1 MGRTPVPVAPTGPR
15 PTPKKKIPKSP
26 GTPTAIPS
34 RSSPPSS
41 PSSRSRGTP
50 SSSKSSKS
58 STKQNSAS
66 ALQKRAE
73 KKQAER
79 ELKTGQRYL
88 TQASNLNPQAR
99 ALIEALD
106 ELKKRRRGDIRD
118 IVDTRDSQI
127 EQLMASAETLGLNY
141 AQSGVDN
148 EMAAAGSL
156 EGGYANMVR
165 ERQDALTQLLTQG
178 AGESDMMK
186 TMLMAARNQQANA
199 AEANRSFYDTLTS
212 INAGIT
218 NLNED
223 TQSKLAGAWI
233 TAEGEKEQIWRDY
246 MDSRNDA
253 MVQLGQIRTA
263 QADAYANAKE
273 YGAKIPRLGASKKK
287 KKGLD
292 DAKVKGSGKGF
303 LKADRA
309 SSALSSFAAAA
320 AKKGEQESSGLD
332 DAKNVRG
339 SLTKGARKAKKDD
352 KAPRMDDVR
361 KRQAKK
367 AFNQWADDQSVSYKQ
382 KDQPD
387 EIQNYRGMDTL
398 RGQQSNTNLAAAMSL
413 GPMPKA
419 EGAGLRKWV

>member
-1 MGRTPVPVAPTGPR
+1 MGRAPTPVAPTGPR
-15 PTPKKKIPKSP
+15 PTPKKKIPKP
-26 GTPTAIPS
+26 TGTTPATPQ
-34 RSSPPSS
+34 RSTPQ
-41 PSSRSRGTP
+41 RSTP
-50 SSSKSSKS
+50 SSTRTGTTTKSSKS
-58 STKQNSAS
+58 VNRNSAS
-66 ALQKRAE
+66 SLQKRAE

-79 ELKTGQRYL
+79 ELKTGERYL

-118 IVDTRDSQI
+118 IIDTRDSQI
-127 EQLMASAETLGLNY
+127 EQLMASAEALGQGY

-233 TAEGEKEQIWRDY
+233 TAEGEREQIWRDY

-273 YGAKIPRLGASKKK
+273 YGATIPRLGAGKKK
-287 KKGLD
+287 KKK
-292 DAKVKGSGKGF
+292 KVKPGDVKSEGKGF
-303 LKADRA
+303 LKPARA
-309 SSALSSFAAAA
+309 SSAQSSLAVA
-320 AKKGEQESSGLD
+320 AKEEEPETPE
-332 DAKNVRG
+332 VRG
-339 SLTKGARKAKKDD
+339 SLKNGLQKGKKKS

-387 EIQNYRGMDTL
+387 EIKNYRGMDAL

>member
-1 MGRTPVPVAPTGPR
+1 M
-15 PTPKKKIPKSP
+15 
-26 GTPTAIPS
+26 
-34 RSSPPSS
+34 
-41 PSSRSRGTP
+41 
-50 SSSKSSKS
+50 
-58 STKQNSAS
+58 
-66 ALQKRAE
+66 QKRAE
-73 KKQAER
+73 KKAAER
-79 ELKTGQRYL
+79 ELKTGERYL

-127 EQLMASAETLGLNY
+127 EQLMASAEALGLNY

>member
-1 MGRTPVPVAPTGPR
+1 MGRAPTPVAPTGPR
-15 PTPKKKIPKSP
+15 PNPKKKKIPKA
-26 GTPTAIPS
+26 T
-34 RSSPPSS
+34 
-41 PSSRSRGTP
+41 GTP
-50 SSSKSSKS
+50 STTPQRSTTPSSTRTSTGTTSKS
-58 STKQNSAS
+58 STKRNSAS
-66 ALQKRAE
+66 SLQKRAE

-79 ELKTGQRYL
+79 ELKTGERYL

-118 IVDTRDSQI
+118 IIDTRDSQI
-127 EQLMASAETLGLNY
+127 EQLMASAEALGQGY

-186 TMLMAARNQQANA
+186 TMLIAARNQQANA

-223 TQSKLAGAWI
+223 TQTKLAGAWI

-273 YGAKIPRLGASKKK
+273 YGAKIPRLGAGKKK
-287 KKGLD
+287 KK
-292 DAKVKGSGKGF
+292 KVKPEDLKASGKGF
-303 LKADRA
+303 LKPARA
-309 SSALSSFAAAA
+309 SSAQSSLAVA
-320 AKKGEQESSGLD
+320 AKEEEPETPE
-332 DAKNVRG
+332 VRG
-339 SLTKGARKAKKDD
+339 SLKNGLQKGKK
-352 KAPRMDDVR
+352 KNKGPRMDVVR

-387 EIQNYRGMDTL
+387 EIKNYRGMDTL
-398 RGQQSNTNLAAAMSL
+398 QGQQSNTNLAAAMSL

-419 EGAGLRKWV
+419 EGAALRKWV

>member
-1 MGRTPVPVAPTGPR
+1 MSRNPVPVSPTGPR
-15 PTPKKKIPKSP
+15 PTPKKKIPKRTPGATPAPSPSTTRP
-26 GTPTAIPS
+26 GTTT
-34 RSSPPSS
+34 RT
-41 PSSRSRGTP
+41 GTTTR
-50 SSSKSSKS
+50 SSKSANR
-58 STKQNSAS
+58 NSAS
-66 ALQKRAE
+66 SLQKRAE
-73 KKQAER
+73 KKQAAR
-79 ELKTGQRYL
+79 ELKTGERYL

-118 IVDTRDSQI
+118 IINTRDSQL
-127 EQLMASAETLGLNY
+127 EQLLGSAEALGQGY

-148 EMAAAGSL
+148 EMATAGSL

-165 ERQDALTQLLTQG
+165 ERQDALAQLLTQG

-223 TQSKLAGAWI
+223 TQTKLAGAWI
-233 TAEGEKEQIWRDY
+233 TAEGEREQIWRDY

-273 YGAKIPRLGASKKK
+273 YGATIPRLGAKKK
-287 KKGLD
+287 KKNQ
-292 DAKVKGSGKGF
+292 KVKPEDVKGGSKNF
-303 LKADRA
+303 LKASRA
-309 SSALSSFAAAA
+309 SSAMSSLAAAQEEKDEEEKPSKTGKVLGTLKNA
-320 AKKGEQESSGLD
+320 ARKKGG
-332 DAKNVRG
+332 
-339 SLTKGARKAKKDD
+339 
-352 KAPRMDDVR
+352 KAPRMDEVR
-361 KRQAKK
+361 KRQARK

-382 KDQPD
+382 KAVPD
-387 EIQNYRGMDTL
+387 EIENYRGMDL
-398 RGQQSNTNLAAAMSL
+398 LQGQQQNTNLAAAMSL

>member
-1 MGRTPVPVAPTGPR
+1 
-15 PTPKKKIPKSP
+15 
-26 GTPTAIPS
+26 
-34 RSSPPSS
+34 
-41 PSSRSRGTP
+41 
-50 SSSKSSKS
+50 
-58 STKQNSAS
+58 
-66 ALQKRAE
+66 LQKRAE

-118 IVDTRDSQI
+118 IIDTRDSQL
-127 EQLMASAETLGLNY
+127 EQLLGSAEALGQGY
-141 AQSGVDN
+141 TQSGVDN
-148 EMAAAGSL
+148 EMATAGSL

-186 TMLMAARNQQANA
+186 TMLIAARNQQANA

-223 TQSKLAGAWI
+223 TQTKLAGAWI
-233 TAEGEKEQIWRDY
+233 TAEGEREQIWRDY

-273 YGAKIPRLGASKKK
+273 YGATIPRLGAKKK
-287 KKGLD
+287 KKNQKVD
-292 DAKVKGSGKGF
+292 PEDVKGGGKNF
-303 LKADRA
+303 LKASRA
-309 SSALSSFAAAA
+309 SSAMSSLAATPAQKEKEEKPFPGAKASGTLKNA
-320 AKKGEQESSGLD
+320 AKKKS
-332 DAKNVRG
+332 
-339 SLTKGARKAKKDD
+339 
-352 KAPRMDDVR
+352 KAPRMDEVR
-361 KRQAKK
+361 KRQARR
-367 AFNQWADDQSVSYKQ
+367 AFNQWADDQSVSYEQ
-382 KDQPD
+382 KDVSD
-387 EIQNYRGMDTL
+387 EIKNYRGMDL
-398 RGQQSNTNLAAAMSL
+398 LQGQQQNTNLAAAMSL

>member
-1 MGRTPVPVAPTGPR
+1 MARAPIPVTPKKPR
-15 PTPKKKIPKSP
+15 PAPKKKIPKPTKVLPTPAQRTTTPSP
-26 GTPTAIPS
+26 TKSTRTG
-34 RSSPPSS
+34 S
-41 PSSRSRGTP
+41 PSKSSR
-50 SSSKSSKS
+50 SSKSSANR
-58 STKQNSAS
+58 NSAS
-66 ALQKRAE
+66 SLQKRAE

-79 ELKTGQRYL
+79 ELKTGERYL

-118 IVDTRDSQI
+118 ITATRDSQI
-127 EQLMASAETLGLNY
+127 EQLLSSAEALGQGY
-141 AQSGVDN
+141 AQSGTDN

-156 EGGYANMVR
+156 EGGYSNMVR
-165 ERQDALTQLLTQG
+165 ERQDALSQLLTQG

-186 TMLMAARNQQANA
+186 TMLIAARNQQANA

-223 TQSKLAGAWI
+223 TQGKLAGAWI
-233 TAEGEKEQIWRDY
+233 TAEGEREQIWRDY

-273 YGAKIPRLGASKKK
+273 YGAKIPRLGAKKK
-287 KKGLD
+287 KKKVPLD
-292 DAKVKGSGKGF
+292 KVAGGGKGF
-303 LKADRA
+303 LKNTRS
-309 SSALSSFAAAA
+309 SSAMSGLAAAA
-320 AKKGEQESSGLD
+320 EKNDPETFEAQGSLKNAARKKG
-332 DAKNVRG
+332 
-339 SLTKGARKAKKDD
+339 KKD
-352 KAPRMDDVR
+352 KAPRLDDVR

-382 KDQPD
+382 KQQPD
-387 EIQNYRGMDTL
+387 EIKNYRGMDAL
-398 RGQQSNTNLAAAMSL
+398 RGQQSNSNLAAAMSL

-419 EGAGLRKWV
+419 EGAALRKWD

>member
-1 MGRTPVPVAPTGPR
+1 MGRTPVPVAPTSPR
-15 PTPKKKIPKSP
+15 PTPKKKIPKP
-26 GTPTAIPS
+26 TGTTQTTPQ
-34 RSSPPSS
+34 RSTPQ
-41 PSSRSRGTP
+41 RSTP
-50 SSSKSSKS
+50 SSTRTGTTTKSSKS
-58 STKQNSAS
+58 VNRNSAS
-66 ALQKRAE
+66 SLQKRAE
-73 KKQAER
+73 KKAAER
-79 ELKTGQRYL
+79 ELKTGERYL

-127 EQLMASAETLGLNY
+127 EQLMASAEALGQGY